1 MEEQS
6 EEKIEIA
13 EEEAF
18 TDDGLSEILSEG
30 DRVGCGDAIVEE
42 FSIKNKI
49 TGVAQAT
56 GISAKIVNYIFAA
69 IYFVVGVLCVSITEI
84 ITHVLPYIVGSLM
97 ITVGTV
103 QFIIALVRHEYRSV
117 STNRTASSL
126 IIAALGVM
134 IIVESVKPDSVWAIT
149 FISIVWGV
157 LGLFEGA
164 HAFNHAFARMANS
177 QRSAFYLVKGFVEV
191 AVAFMLLYQ
200 PGNHD
205 IHTFHI
211 IVFGINL
218 MIDAITMLPAVK
230 KFLQRSSSVE

>member
-1 MEEQS
+1 MEEELKEQTQTAEK
-6 EEKIEIA
+6 EESADVSPAEIPSA
-13 EEEAF
+13 DE
-18 TDDGLSEILSEG
+18 SM
-30 DRVGCGDAIVEE
+30 GCGDALIEE
-42 FSIKNKI
+42 LSLKHSVSKM
-49 TGVAQAT
+49 ARAT
-56 GISAKIVNYIFAA
+56 GISVKIINYLCAA
-69 IYFVVGVLCVSITEI
+69 VYFVVGVLCVSITGI

-134 IIVESVKPDSVWAIT
+134 IIAESVKPDSVWAIT

-218 MIDAITMLPAVK
+218 IIDSVTMLPAVK
-230 KFLQRSSSVE
+230 KFLQRTASME

>member
-97 ITVGTV
+97 IT
-103 QFIIALVRHEYRSV
+103 
-117 STNRTASSL
+117 
-126 IIAALGVM
+126 AALGVM